1 MMDTIEI
8 FPWNANF
15 ETGIAEIDSQHQ
27 RLVEL
32 LNLLVSHLTQQSDAP
47 MLNDIFDQLKDY
59 TVVHFATEEA
69 LWHEAFAG
77 DAWETG
83 HQAGHAG
90 FVEEVLR
97 LKAEEGEKPFEEVIE
112 DIVGFLTHWL
122 ALHIIESDKR
132 MAKAVLAIRGG
143 ASIEAAKKTAD
154 EQMSGATRAM
164 VETVMAMYDKLANR
178 TLQLTREINGRR
190 RVERELMRAHAALRK
205 AKDEAEAAN
214 RAKSDF
220 LASMSHEIRT
230 PMSTIAGVVQLLQRE
245 GLPPR
250 QAEHLNRLQEASQH
264 LLSIINDILDLSK
277 IEAHKLRLEDT
288 PLDVGELVSGVAS
301 MLQDAAQAKGLA
313 LKLDVG
319 PLPTGLIGDATRL
332 RQALLN
338 YASNAVKFTA
348 EGSVTLRVR
357 LDEDG
362 LDSVLL
368 RFDVVD
374 SGIGISRDSLA
385 RLFSSF
391 EQAETDTTRKYGGTG
406 LGLVITRKLAGLM
419 GGETGAESEPGV
431 GSTFWLTAR
440 LKKGQVAAVP
450 ASPAAPE
457 LAETILR
464 RDFKGAAVLLVEDNE
479 INREIAVDLLG
490 EVELTVDTAT
500 DGIEAVDMARSKDYA
515 LILMDMQM
523 PRMDGLEATRLIRQ
537 LPGGRRVP
545 ILAMTAN
552 VFAED
557 RAHCLAAGMNDFVT
571 KPVDPDVLFA
581 TLVRWLQQWALSG
594 APIGPHSG

>member
-1 MMDTIEI
+1 M
-8 FPWNANF
+8 
-15 ETGIAEIDSQHQ
+15 
-27 RLVEL
+27 
-32 LNLLVSHLTQQSDAP
+32 
-47 MLNDIFDQLKDY
+47 
-59 TVVHFATEEA
+59 
-69 LWHEAFAG
+69 
-77 DAWETG
+77 
-83 HQAGHAG
+83 
-90 FVEEVLR
+90 LR
-97 LKAEEGEKPFEEVIE
+97 LKAEEGEKSIEDVIE

-122 ALHIIESDKR
+122 ALHIIDSDRR
-132 MAKAVLAIRGG
+132 MAKAVLAMRDG
-143 ASIEAAKKTAD
+143 ASIEAAKKIAD

-164 VETVMAMYDKLANR
+164 VETVMVMYDKLANR

-190 RVERELMRAHAALRK
+190 RAERELMRAHAALRK

-230 PMSTIAGVVQLLQRE
+230 PMSTIAGVVQLLRRE

-250 QAEHLNRLQEASQH
+250 QAEHLNRLQDASQH

-277 IEAHKLRLEDT
+277 IEADKLRLEEVQ
-288 PLDVGELVSGVAS
+288 LDVGELVSGVAS
-301 MLQDAAQAKGLA
+301 MLQDTVRAKGLA
-313 LKLDVG
+313 LKLDIG
-319 PLPTGLIGDATRL
+319 PLPAGLIGDATRL

-348 EGSVTLRVR
+348 EGGVTLRVR
-357 LDEDG
+357 LEEDG

-374 SGIGISRDSLA
+374 SGIGIARDSLA

-391 EQAETDTTRKYGGTG
+391 EQAEADTTRKYGGTG

-440 LKKGQVAAVP
+440 LKKGEAAAGP

-457 LAETILR
+457 LAETILC
-464 RDFKGAAVLLVEDNE
+464 RDFNGFAVLLVEDNE

-490 EVELTVDTAT
+490 EVALAVDTAA
-500 DGIEAVDMARSKDYA
+500 DGIEAVAMARSKDYA

-537 LPGGRRVP
+537 LPGVRRMP

-557 RAHCLAAGMNDFVT
+557 RARCLAAGMDDFVT

-581 TLVRWLQQWALSG
+581 TLVRWLRPSAEPQPG
-594 APIGPHSG
+594 

>member
-1 MMDTIEI
+1 MIDTIEI

-15 ETGIAEIDSQHQ
+15 ETGIAEIDGQHQ
-27 RLVEL
+27 RLVAL

-47 MLNDIFDQLKDY
+47 ALNDIFEQLKNY
-59 TVVHFATEEA
+59 TVVHFETEEA
-69 LWHEAFAG
+69 IWHEAFAG

-83 HQAGHAG
+83 HQAGHTG

-97 LKAEEGEKPFEEVIE
+97 LKAEGSEKPLEEVIE

-132 MAKAVLAIRGG
+132 MARAVLAIRGG

-288 PLDVGELVSGVAS
+288 PLDVGELVSSVAS

-348 EGSVTLRVR
+348 EGSVILRAR

-368 RFDVVD
+368 RFDVID
-374 SGIGISRDSLA
+374 SGIGIARDSLA

-440 LKKGQVAAVP
+440 LKEGEAAAGP

-457 LAETILR
+457 LAETILC
-464 RDFKGAAVLLVEDNE
+464 RDFNGFAVLLVEDNE

-490 EVELTVDTAT
+490 EVELAVDTAT

-557 RAHCLAAGMNDFVT
+557 RARCLAAGMDDFVT

-581 TLVRWLQQWALSG
+581 TLVRWLRPSAEPQPG
-594 APIGPHSG
+594 